1 MQPWQQGFLDEN
13 HPDPP
18 QKTLTI
24 NIPLDLA
31 QKKSILLV
39 DAFTEA
45 AEAFRDIARRYAD
58 SDTDMEQKATYIAT
72 AQG

>member
-1 MQPWQQGFLDEN
+1 M
-13 HPDPP
+13 
-18 QKTLTI
+18 
-24 NIPLDLA
+24 
-31 QKKSILLV
+31 KSILLV